1 MLFVALYVYAAL
13 AVRLFGGETMSDSSN
28 QFVHEDCTFATFP
41 DAAYCLFRVISGDDW
56 SRVAAETF
64 TGCDLLPGFETGEY
78 SEDACD
84 ASGVAVSALF
94 FVTFVAGASFILLN
108 VFVAVVV
115 DTFAEAASG
124 EGLMATAS
132 FFDLLKR
139 KMLLDGFAEALKK
152 RLRAHRKQR
161 GDEAAARRRRR

>member
-1 MLFVALYVYAAL
+1 M
-13 AVRLFGGETMSDSSN
+13 
-28 QFVHEDCTFATFP
+28 
-41 DAAYCLFRVISGDDW
+41 
-56 SRVAAETF
+56 
-64 TGCDLLPGFETGEY
+64 LPGFETGEY